1 MKRGF
6 EHRHMYYF
14 CVAFAIVLGVIFRVS
29 HLDRLVYWGDEVYS
43 SIRIFGYTTTE
54 IYQAIG
60 SQPLISAPLLQQF
73 QQSAPAR
80 GWNAVLHSL
89 AIEDAHVTPLYF
101 LLSHAWSRLFG
112 SSVSSLR
119 GFAVLCGLML
129 LPAVY
134 WLAIELFQRRRI
146 ALCATALVAIS
157 PTHLVFAQEAR
168 MYSLWTLLTIA
179 AGAALLR
186 AIRRKTWSS
195 WLLLSVAMSASLYT
209 HFLAVVPLCG
219 YVIYTIALYWRDR
232 AILKRLI
239 AACSLAGLSFL
250 PWVWV
255 FLTRQ
260 IVQQEDG
267 TSKPL
272 SLSAWIKNWFGLFRR
287 IFVDFNTSSQDSWP
301 MAIGLVSLALGCAIL
316 SVMALYRLRRETPI
330 QTWLFVGL
338 LTGGLPIGLFH
349 QSLSGILPSRYL
361 LPSSVGLFLAIGY
374 LLGSRRSLTHPT
386 HPRLPRW
393 ISASSLALLLLLGGA
408 SGNTH
413 AQASH
418 WWNKDFSDCNPA
430 IAQRINQSAHP
441 LIISD
446 GSGGPFFDYALSNI
460 ISLARLVKPET
471 QFQISR
477 SPQAMT
483 AGRSESIA
491 AGDFS
496 DRFVLGPSK
505 VLRESLQATY
515 GDRLEPLIIMPCQ
528 YRGSNVYLWRIK
540 PDDAPAN

>member
-1 MKRGF
+1 
-6 EHRHMYYF
+6 MYYF
-14 CVAFAIVLGVIFRVS
+14 CIALAIGLGVIFRVS

-43 SIRIFGYTTTE
+43 SIRIFGYTTAE

-60 SQPLISAPLLQQF
+60 PHQLIPAQLLQQF
-73 QQSAPAR
+73 QQSDPAR
-80 GWNAVLHSL
+80 GWGAVLRTL

-101 LLSHAWSRLFG
+101 LLSHGWSQLFG
-112 SSVSSLR
+112 SSVTSLR
-119 GFAVLCGLML
+119 GFSVLCGLML
-129 LPAVY
+129 LPTVY

-168 MYSLWTLLTIA
+168 MYSLWTLLTIV

-186 AIRRKTWSS
+186 AIRHQTWAS
-195 WLLLSVAMSASLYT
+195 WLGFSLAMSASLYT
-209 HFLAVVPLCG
+209 HFLAVIPLLG

-232 AILKRLI
+232 LILKRLI

-250 PWVWV
+250 PWVGV

-260 IVQQEDG
+260 IVAQEDG
-267 TSKPL
+267 THKPL
-272 SLSAWIKNWFGLFRR
+272 NLSAAIKNWFGLFRR
-287 IFVDFNTSSQDSWP
+287 IFVDLNSSLQDSWP
-301 MAIGLVSLALGCAIL
+301 MAIGLVSLAIGCAML
-316 SVMALYRLRRETPI
+316 SLMALYRLQRETPI

-338 LTGGLPIGLFH
+338 LTLGLPIGLFS

-361 LPSSVGLFLAIGY
+361 LPCSVGLFLAIGY
-374 LLGSRRSLTHPT
+374 LLGSQLSLTHPT
-386 HPRLPRW
+386 TPGLPRW
-393 ISASSLALLLLLGGA
+393 ISASSLALLLLLGIA
-408 SGNTH
+408 SGNAH
-413 AQASH
+413 AQASN

-430 IAQRINQSAHP
+430 IAQRINRSARP

-460 ISLARLVKPET
+460 ISLARIVKPET
-471 QFQISR
+471 QFQISP
-477 SPQAMT
+477 SPQP
-483 AGRSESIA
+483 IDVA

-496 DRFVLGPSK
+496 DRFVLAPSK
-505 VLRESLQATY
+505 RLRESLQATY
-515 GDRLEPLIIMPCQ
+515 GDRLEPLITMTYA

-540 PDDAPAN
+540 PAD